1 MKKCCKIKQTT
12 VERRRR
18 EIELTDKFEIKIF
31 ILYLLKNIKE
41 PLEFSTINDIVVQD
55 GFVNYFD
62 FAICFAELLES
73 NQITELKGDKT
84 LYVISA
90 AGTEAVESVEDKIF
104 VSVKEKA
111 LRSALRLLA
120 FNRSGSRTR
129 SRVEK
134 AEKGYKLICSIE
146 DSEKN
151 LLHVEVFLTDANYA
165 EKLRINY
172 DERAE
177 IIYKGV
183 LSLLSGEV
191 NFLFDE

>member
-1 MKKCCKIKQTT
+1 MKKCCKIKQIT
-12 VERRRR
+12 VEGRRR

-120 FNRSGSRTR
+120 FNRSGRR

-146 DSEKN
+146 DSEKT

>member
-1 MKKCCKIKQTT
+1 M
-12 VERRRR
+12 
-18 EIELTDKFEIKIF
+18 ELTDKFEIKIF

-41 PLEFSTINDIVVQD
+41 PLEFATINDIVIQD

-62 FAICFAELLES
+62 FAICFAELLEA
-73 NQITELKGDKT
+73 NQITEIKGDKT
-84 LYVISA
+84 LYVISP
-90 AGTEAVESVEDKIF
+90 AGTEAVDSVEDKIF

-129 SRVEK
+129 SRIEK
-134 AEKGYKLICSIE
+134 ADKGYRLICSIE
-146 DSEKN
+146 DSEKT
-151 LLHVEVFLTDANYA
+151 LLSVEVFLTDEDYA
-165 EKLRINY
+165 EKLRQNY
-172 DERAE
+172 EDRAE

>member
-1 MKKCCKIKQTT
+1 MKKCCKIEQIT
-12 VERRRR
+12 VEGRRR

-134 AEKGYKLICSIE
+134 AEKGY
-146 DSEKN
+146 N
-151 LLHVEVFLTDANYA
+151 LLDRGQRKDPAARRGFPDRRQLCRKAAHQ
-165 EKLRINY
+165 LR
-172 DERAE
+172 RARRNHLQGRAQPAFGGSE
-177 IIYKGV
+177 FFV
-183 LSLLSGEV
+183 R
-191 NFLFDE
+191 

>member
-1 MKKCCKIKQTT
+1 M
-12 VERRRR
+12 
-18 EIELTDKFEIKIF
+18 ELTDKFEIKIF
-31 ILYLLKNIKE
+31 LLYLLKNIKG
-41 PLEFSTINDIVVQD
+41 PLEFATINDIVIQD

-62 FAICFAELLES
+62 FAICFAELLEA
-73 NQITELKGDKT
+73 NQITEIKGDKT
-84 LYVISA
+84 LYVISP

-120 FNRSGSRTR
+120 YNRSGSRTR
-129 SRVEK
+129 SRIEK
-134 AEKGYKLICSIE
+134 ADKGYRLICSIE
-146 DSEKN
+146 DSEKT
-151 LLHVEVFLTDANYA
+151 LLSVEVFLTDEDYA
-165 EKLRINY
+165 EKLRQNY
-172 DERAE
+172 EDRAE

>member
-1 MKKCCKIKQTT
+1 MPQ
-12 VERRRR
+12 
-18 EIELTDKFEIKIF
+18 
-31 ILYLLKNIKE
+31 
-41 PLEFSTINDIVVQD
+41 
-55 GFVNYFD
+55 
-62 FAICFAELLES
+62 
-73 NQITELKGDKT
+73 
-84 LYVISA
+84 SA
-90 AGTEAVESVEDKIF
+90 AVCPSRMPVFAASPVART
-104 VSVKEKA
+104 
-111 LRSALRLLA
+111 
-120 FNRSGSRTR
+120 SRTR

-146 DSEKN
+146 DSEKT